1 MLYSL
6 ANWAYLVLMEETFCD
21 SVNVLQLVVGS
32 QVRLFSKTLVASVS
46 LVSSSVGNL
55 NSVLSGRGTVCEV
68 GCR

>member
-21 SVNVLQLVVGS
+21 SVNVLQLVDVGS

-46 LVSSSVGNL
+46 MVSSFAGNL
-55 NSVLSGRGTVCEV
+55 NSVLSCRGTVCEV
-68 GCR
+68 G